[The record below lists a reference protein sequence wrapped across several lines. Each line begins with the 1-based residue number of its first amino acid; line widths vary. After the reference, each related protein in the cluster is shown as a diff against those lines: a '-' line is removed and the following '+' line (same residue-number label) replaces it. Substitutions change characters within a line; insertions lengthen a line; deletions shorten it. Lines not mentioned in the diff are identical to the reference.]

1 MLMYLET
8 LKLICMDAERKLG
21 PDAKVCLQ
29 IIDDDIKLC
38 GSGYLNDYS
47 IDDKKGTL
55 FLRS

>member
-8 LKLICMDAERKLG
+8 LKLICMNTERELG

-29 IIDDDIKLC
+29 ILDDEGHAKEA
-38 GSGYLNDYS
+38 GYLNDYFVA
-47 IDDKKGTL
+47 DGTL

>member
-8 LKLICMDAERKLG
+8 LKLICMNAERKLG

-29 IIDDDIKLC
+29 ILDDEGHAKEA
-38 GSGYLNDYS
+38 GYLNDYFVA
-47 IDDKKGTL
+47 DGML